1 MQSFRK
7 FDVFQKVN
15 QDVDSSS
22 SVGGLFS
29 IVALLIGFILFF
41 HEYQEWSKHTIVRK
55 LEVQSLNQTIIK
67 ANIDLTFF
75 NASCSLINLDILY
88 QDGQK
93 AYQDHSTTLKR
104 IRLGKQN
111 KEIRTETTSIPE
123 GQENNQQIID
133 EVLQQV
139 KNQEKCRIHGELF
152 LNTIPGSFNFRLLQM
167 NGLDEQLQKQLNANH
182 QINRISFG
190 DTIKTKKI
198 EKVLGLDKFDSEA
211 FDDSR
216 YNYEYRCSYDNYIKI
231 VPLNAEN
238 IKELDQVRTSS
249 FRFTMYQQI
258 ISIYSVIKITNFSQI
273 HLKCLDYNMN
283 QQSSKTN
290 KEPQLIQ
297 IRAQDQD
304 QNLVEDELIYQ
315 EGQILSAKHQ
325 NYNQLLLDQT
335 KQNNLQFDKNVS
347 LNKQN
352 LENLTSPDY
361 HQQTQALES
370 SMCLNNYGHDAQN
383 TDQIKPFSEEIK
395 NKKVIKN
402 QIISS
407 DMRSKLKNRN
417 NARLINQQQQQ
428 NSQQLQSKQQ
438 QTTMNTQQ
446 SPNKT
451 SNQSNYN
458 SQDFFQN
465 NQDFKTIKEESDK
478 ILRTQIRK
486 ISSKEFDSEWK
497 SPLAG
502 LQNQNNSRN
511 LDAMLT
517 VSQKMKKSKRV
528 NSKEDFG
535 LQRERGKR
543 QNSFANLNGGNSTF
557 NQIPEDFNMKGGFFS
572 RDDNKKGTII
582 SGGSRIHQD
591 KMRISVN
598 TKQLNAPSQQS
609 IGTEENFKNL
619 TLQVP
624 NTKQN
629 NQKDNGFTNQQSPRS
644 KQFLANQTKSVSQSS
659 LHKDSPSLVPQ
670 KSGGFFSFFSNLF
683 KMSKKGNQNTPLNKV
698 NPAPNVMMQSS
709 HYSNV
714 NSNILQNYNNSN
726 IFMSQVINNPNIT
739 TSQANIPA
747 EINPGTNWNFV
758 KKLAKV
764 KKFIDSIK
772 ISSLYQSFYKVKKSH
787 LDLIGDKSDYNVVI
801 EYFNQKTY
809 NSIFLT
815 ETELQKLK
823 KTHQH
828 KFYKS
833 FIIWIENLSQ
843 YIPLFLPHQPLINWF
858 KVILLFISIITLV
871 YVPLKGSFDLVV
883 GTNSPEF
890 YLIFLLPFLM
900 YISEILVAFNT
911 AYYEEGDIQMNRIK
925 IIQQYLKTMFF
936 VDLITTVSL
945 YFLYAQQKLY
955 FTILVMFKIFRIGA
969 YRRDINEYFYIQQ
982 RSNTLYTLVNLII
995 TVILVAHY
1003 FACGFNYIA
1012 VIEENYYNANSW
1024 VKDLNI
1030 DNQWVSRYINA
1041 IYFSFITM
1049 VTVGFGDI
1057 KPTTD
1062 PEKVYV
1068 TLVALISS
1076 LIFAYTVNT
1085 IGTVFQE
1092 IAQQEAEYKSQKY
1105 HLSIYMRSRGINQQ
1119 LQTRVMKY
1127 LDHMIHKQ
1135 LESPEKGQEILK
1147 KMSKKIR
1154 DEIYKDFYGK
1164 ILQDSKMFK
1173 FNFSEHFLKDLTVQ
1187 MKEIICRPG
1196 EIIFTLNECDNR
1208 IFFINKGEVQLFL
1221 EKQQRKDEQ
1230 DNYSY
1235 DILTKGDI
1243 FGEQSFFT
1251 SKLRETSAKSLSVS
1265 HLIYCTY
1272 DDFVQVLKQF
1282 PKDHEKF
1289 CQMKDEILN
1298 YGEQLNTKCTAC
1310 QKFRHSIFNCPYVH
1324 LKTRRE
1330 NVIHRHIRSIPN
1342 ERGKPENDRRRLK
1355 TNALKICQK
1364 VKIKLRKLRKMHISK
1379 QNKKM
1384 KEEETNI
1391 QLDDN
1396 KAGYLISVKKTY
1408 EDEESSDSVI
1418 SEKPQELRKLS
1429 DKKFFQTNPRL
1440 FLDQFGQIC
1449 IQNED
1454 DEQYD
1459 DQEEEEDEVQ
1469 DDSRDIQMLE
1479 DEDDGI
1485 IEDDG
1490 DGSSNEEESDYDQD
1504 SIYSSEN
1511 SQSGENSN
1519 SEGDQQSNSDEKDEL
1534 INNRKR
1540 QTQDFHNNPLHLAKR
1555 DSIFKAQDQEKRRIS
1570 SFSQRWIANSNLEHQ
1585 RERHTSIDLDAQQQK
1600 LKQKKK
1606 NNEHFNP
1613 KDFVRKQIKNQTVKI
1628 KGYQSQKQQ
1637 QNPDGEFERKDRK
1650 NISKTLPNPQSI
1662 SSSIYKAQYAQQQ
1675 LQEQDQYKNDNENNN
1690 FKIKNL
1696 NISPIS
1702 PNSTAIK
1709 SNQTSNFNIQNDYIS
1724 EFQAKITVNQSQ
1736 TMISTDKQR
1745 EINAQQLKIIENAD
1759 PANQTNMYSTLN
1771 SNNYSKATSIT
1782 EPITYS
1788 INVNQHYSKMN
1799 SNDQK
1804 GLAKQQSFQHEYI
1817 YREKRNLVPSIESNA
1832 LQIMEDPNEIKSL
1845 SFISKPG
1852 NTKGTLEKLQEKEQ
1866 SENDLKGDSIGQQN
1880 SLGDIDDQKLIDKGN
1895 AQEKNQNKIDD
1906 IQLYSTQQ
1914 QHTQKQNQ
1922 QRSESEDNSKEFSK
1936 EDKTLKAQNSLD
1948 SSQISKAQNYKEQNK
1963 LMFKGSI
1970 FSLKIAGLSNKGQSN
1985 QKQNKDEKQNQ
1996 DDNQDSQN
2004 KRQTT
2009 QNSQFSLE
2017 SCEGLEELNNSQN
2030 NVSISPQTPQLSQK
2044 EKEHKQK
2051 TGSKGSTKNIEG
2063 ALRRKSK
2070 KESDKFEKMSSE
2082 QLNQSQK
2089 DLIKQNK
2096 NIEDKKSRKMNSLNA
2111 NKIYQIS
2118 LKNHTSQE
2126 QEGNNN
2132 EINKNDKSTDS
2143 IHSSISS
2150 PLNKPAFERK
2160 DSIFA
2165 KSNNVNSK
2173 DVQSILKCKKSINL
2187 FINTQDASLAS
2198 HQIQVL
2204 KTPQTTTNKQSFQ
2217 RKQTNKSETPRNQS
2231 LKIQN
2236 QNDSEIQ
2243 YQEKHK
2249 RKDKKIRI
2257 LTTIISPT
2265 LDNQKGLKVNSN
2277 FVQNQNM
2284 GKIGGNFLVPKS
2296 QGNLFVPQSSNLIVP
2311 MSSNNILQQTNS
2323 ARMLQDSILEDK
2335 EKKIPLK
2342 KKVTNISDNSN
2353 NHVDVLQIPIPQSI
2367 QINSGPNTVTSNTNS
2382 YGLPINKNSQMG
2394 QSSSFNQ
2401 NTSQSQ
2407 QNSYLKQISFKNQI
2421 DFSSAWMQVQQ
2432 QSQQQNIQPSQKSNN
2447 LLQVPNK
2454 MAFTFQNS
2462 EIIQA
2467 NQNPQQQSINQTPQ
2481 QSQQHLSQ
2489 QQSSPHHSF
2498 QNQLSINQY
2507 LNNNSQLYNL
2517 SANPVNQQSH
2527 SQLKQFNHQ
2536 QSLNLMANQPSQ
2548 QALSTQSNNQ
2558 IQNQQQAQQINSA
2571 RGDQQQSSN
2580 QAQNQSSL
2588 QNIQFQNFQQFQ
2600 QAFPMM
2606 MLTQPNNNY
2615 FVQPSN
2621 TNFTENY
2628 YTDNNNTRGQDYY
2641 SQKTLFLYDFDKMQ
2655 EFTNYFPHNNYT
2667 LVCKEKKRVV
2677 NRKNYFVNK
2686 KMGNST
2692 RNLMQSKN
2700 PLPHPSP
2707 RGNIMMNNF
2716 NTSFRGVLN
2725 KNERVLSSQG
2735 NNGSLNNIPNS
2746 NNVSIIKDHQ
2756 NDVQMHT
2763 SGSFGDKLKHRLQ
2776 KATEQLINSKRSS
2789 GKTNTK
2795 QRTKG
2800 GDVLAV
2806 SNFNTHAP
2814 RNSSFF
2820 QISNINLDAEEKKN
2834 VDSSSVEIQKDNNKL
2849 RMNSLQ
2855 LDSKISE
2862 TPKAEEIDQ
2871 NDTNHLNDQI
2881 LLNKQSAENNIM
2893 IRNFAFINKTESE
2906 QFGYRQKQ
2914 IQQ

>member
-1 MQSFRK
+1 
-7 FDVFQKVN
+7 
-15 QDVDSSS
+15 
-22 SVGGLFS
+22 
-29 IVALLIGFILFF
+29 
-41 HEYQEWSKHTIVRK
+41 
-55 LEVQSLNQTIIK
+55 
-67 ANIDLTFF
+67 
-75 NASCSLINLDILY
+75 
-88 QDGQK
+88 
-93 AYQDHSTTLKR
+93 
-104 IRLGKQN
+104 
-111 KEIRTETTSIPE
+111 
-123 GQENNQQIID
+123 
-133 EVLQQV
+133 
-139 KNQEKCRIHGELF
+139 
-152 LNTIPGSFNFRLLQM
+152 
-167 NGLDEQLQKQLNANH
+167 
-182 QINRISFG
+182 
-190 DTIKTKKI
+190 
-198 EKVLGLDKFDSEA
+198 
-211 FDDSR
+211 
-216 YNYEYRCSYDNYIKI
+216 
-231 VPLNAEN
+231 
-238 IKELDQVRTSS
+238 
-249 FRFTMYQQI
+249 
-258 ISIYSVIKITNFSQI
+258 
-273 HLKCLDYNMN
+273 MN

-297 IRAQDQD
+297 NREKDQD
-304 QNLVEDELIYQ
+304 QHLVDDELIYQ

-325 NYNQLLLDQT
+325 NYNQSLLDQT
-335 KQNNLQFDKNVS
+335 KQINQQLDKNVS

-352 LENLTSPDY
+352 QQNLTSPDY

-370 SMCLNNYGHDAQN
+370 SMCLNNYGHDTQN
-383 TDQIKPFSEEIK
+383 SCQIKPFQEEIQ

-407 DMRSKLKNRN
+407 DMRSRLKNRN
-417 NARLINQQQQQ
+417 NARLNQQQQQ
-428 NSQQLQSKQQ
+428 QQNQQ
-438 QTTMNTQQ
+438 QQQSRQQQATMNTSL

-451 SNQSNYN
+451 SNQSNYQ
-458 SQDFFQN
+458 SQDVFQN
-465 NQDFKTIKEESDK
+465 NQDFKGIKEESDK
-478 ILRTQIRK
+478 ILRSQIRK
-486 ISSKEFDSEWK
+486 TSSKEIDSEWK

-502 LQNQNNSRN
+502 FQNQNNSRN
-511 LDAMLT
+511 FDEILT

-535 LQRERGKR
+535 LQRDRGKR
-543 QNSFANLNGGNSTF
+543 QDSFANLNGGNSTF

-598 TKQLNAPSQQS
+598 TKQLNVPSQQS
-609 IGTEENFKNL
+609 IGTDDNFKNL

-624 NTKQN
+624 HAKQH
-629 NQKDNGFTNQQSPRS
+629 NQKDAGFNNQQSPRS

-659 LHKDSPSLVPQ
+659 LHKDSPSKMNQ
-670 KSGGFFSFFSNLF
+670 TKGGFFQFFSNLL
-683 KMSKKGNQNTPLNKV
+683 KISKKGTQNTPLNKV
-698 NPAPNVMMQSS
+698 NPAPNMMLQSQ
-709 HYSNV
+709 HYSNPA
-714 NSNILQNYNNSN
+714 SNIFQNQNNSN
-726 IFMSQVINNPNIT
+726 IVMSQLINNPNVN

-787 LDLIGDKSDYNVVI
+787 LDLIGDSSDYNVVI
-801 EYFNQKTY
+801 ENINQKTY
-809 NSIFLT
+809 NSMYLT
-815 ETELQKLK
+815 EAELK
-823 KTHQH
+823 KLRKSHQR

-833 FIIWIENLSQ
+833 FLLWIENLSQ

-883 GTNSPEF
+883 GSNSPEF
-890 YLIFLLPFLM
+890 YLIFLIPFLM

-955 FTILVMFKIFRIGA
+955 FAILVMFKIFRIGA

-1012 VIEENYYNANSW
+1012 VIEEDYYNASSW

-1030 DNQWVSRYINA
+1030 DNQWISRYINA

-1092 IAQQEAEYKSQKY
+1092 IAQQEAEYKAQKY

-1164 ILQDSKMFK
+1164 ILQNSKMFK
-1173 FNFSEHFLKDLTVQ
+1173 FNFSENFLKDLTVQ

-1221 EKQQRKDEQ
+1221 EKYKRKDEQ

-1342 ERGKPENDRRRLK
+1342 ERGKPENDRRKLK

-1364 VKIKLRKLRKMHISK
+1364 VKIKLRKLRKMYISK

-1384 KEEETNI
+1384 KDEENI

-1396 KAGYLISVKKTY
+1396 KAGYLINVKKTY

-1418 SEKPQELRKLS
+1418 SEKPIELRKIS

-1459 DQEEEEDEVQ
+1459 DNQEEEEDEFQ

-1485 IEDDG
+1485 IEDDI
-1490 DGSSNEEESDYDQD
+1490 DESSNNEEESDYNQD

-1511 SQSGENSN
+1511 SQSEQNENSN
-1519 SEGDQQSNSDEKDEL
+1519 TESDQESNSDEKDEL
-1534 INNRKR
+1534 VNNKKR
-1540 QTQDFHNNPLHLAKR
+1540 EDSYNNPLHLTKR

-1570 SFSQRWIANSNLEHQ
+1570 SVSQRWIANSNLERQ

-1600 LKQKKK
+1600 LQQKKK
-1606 NNEHFNP
+1606 ASQNFNP
-1613 KDFVRKQIKNQTVKI
+1613 KEFVRKQNKHQTVKI
-1628 KGYQSQKQQ
+1628 KGFQSSKQQ
-1637 QNPDGEFERKDRK
+1637 QDSAGEFERKERK
-1650 NISKTLPNPQSI
+1650 NISKTLPNPQSV
-1662 SSSIYKAQYAQQQ
+1662 SGNNYKTQYAQQQ
-1675 LQEQDQYKNDNENNN
+1675 YGQDKYKNDNLKNNQKMN
-1690 FKIKNL
+1690 NNL
-1696 NISPIS
+1696 NISPDS
-1702 PNSTAIK
+1702 PSSTAIR
-1709 SNQTSNFNIQNDYIS
+1709 SNQTSNVNIQNDYIS
-1724 EFQAKITVNQSQ
+1724 EFQAKINVTQ
-1736 TMISTDKQR
+1736 TMTPRDKQR
-1745 EINAQQLKIIENAD
+1745 EINAHQLKIIENVD
-1759 PANQTNMYSTLN
+1759 NVNQTNFYSTLN
-1771 SNNYSKATSIT
+1771 SNNHSKATSIT

-1788 INVNQHYSKMN
+1788 INVNQHYSKTN
-1799 SNDQK
+1799 SNDQQ
-1804 GLAKQQSFQHEYI
+1804 GLAKQQSLYQEQLYK
-1817 YREKRNLVPSIESNA
+1817 EKRNLIPSIESNA
-1832 LQIMEDPNEIKSL
+1832 LKILEDPNEIISL
-1845 SFISKPG
+1845 SLISKSD
-1852 NTKGTLEKLQEKEQ
+1852 NTKGTFENLQEKEL
-1866 SENDLKGDSIGQQN
+1866 SENDLKGGGQQS
-1880 SLGDIDDQKLIDKGN
+1880 SLGEIEGQKNIN
-1895 AQEKNQNKIDD
+1895 KNQAQIIKESNPNKQNNL
-1906 IQLYSTQQ
+1906 QLSSVYQCD
-1914 QHTQKQNQ
+1914 TQK
-1922 QRSESEDNSKEFSK
+1922 EDQNSKSQENSNDLNK
-1936 EDKTLKAQNSLD
+1936 EDKALKAQNSLD
-1948 SSQISKAQNYKEQNK
+1948 NSQNSKTQNYKEQNK

-1970 FSLKIAGLSNKGQSN
+1970 FSLKIAGLSNKNHQNQQN
-1985 QKQNKDEKQNQ
+1985 QKQNKDENINEAENQ
-1996 DDNQDSQN
+1996 DTQN
-2004 KRQTT
+2004 KKQTT

-2017 SCEGLEELNNSQN
+2017 SCEGLDELNNSQN
-2030 NVSISPQTPQLSQK
+2030 NISISPKQIPQK
-2044 EKEHKQK
+2044 EKEQKQK
-2051 TGSKGSTKNIEG
+2051 SGRKGSTKNIEV
-2063 ALRRKSK
+2063 ALRRRSK
-2070 KESDKFEKMSSE
+2070 KELDKFEKITND

-2089 DLIKQNK
+2089 DIIKQIKSND
-2096 NIEDKKSRKMNSLNA
+2096 DKKSKKRNSSNT
-2111 NKIYQIS
+2111 NKIHQIS
-2118 LKNHTSQE
+2118 LKNNPLQE
-2126 QEGNNN
+2126 QEGNEN

-2143 IHSSISS
+2143 VHSSNNSS
-2150 PLNKPAFERK
+2150 PKNKPTFERK

-2165 KSNNVNSK
+2165 KNNNVNLK
-2173 DVQSILKCKKSINL
+2173 DVQSILKRKKSINL
-2187 FINTQDASLAS
+2187 FINTQDIS
-2198 HQIQVL
+2198 QGQVQVL
-2204 KTPQTTTNKQSFQ
+2204 KTPQTATNKLPFQ

-2231 LKIQN
+2231 IKQSN
-2236 QNDSEIQ
+2236 EIEQ
-2243 YQEKHK
+2243 EFLNQEKHK
-2249 RKDKKIRI
+2249 RKDKKARI

-2265 LDNQKGLKVNSN
+2265 LESQKQQKINANFGQMLGVSKNS
-2277 FVQNQNM
+2277 
-2284 GKIGGNFLVPKS
+2284 GNFLVPKS
-2296 QGNLFVPQSSNLIVP
+2296 QGNLFMPQSSNLIVP
-2311 MSSNNILQQTNS
+2311 MSSSNFIQHTNS
-2323 ARMLQDSILEDK
+2323 SRLPQDSVLEDK
-2335 EKKIPLK
+2335 DRKIPLK
-2342 KKVTNISDNSN
+2342 KKVTNISDHSN
-2353 NHVDVLQIPIPQSI
+2353 NHVEVLQIPIPQSI
-2367 QINSGPNTVTSNTNS
+2367 QINSSPNTGASNNTNP
-2382 YGLPINKNSQMG
+2382 YGISINKNYQMG
-2394 QSSSFNQ
+2394 QNSQFNQ
-2401 NTSQSQ
+2401 NTSQ
-2407 QNSYLKQISFKNQI
+2407 QNQYLKQLSFKNQM

-2432 QSQQQNIQPSQKSNN
+2432 QQQQPSIQSSQKSNN

-2454 MAFTFQNS
+2454 ISFTFQNG
-2462 EIIQA
+2462 EIMQA
-2467 NQNPQQQSINQTPQ
+2467 NQNSQQQSIQTPQ
-2481 QSQQHLSQ
+2481 QQQQQQSQQQQQ
-2489 QQSSPHHSF
+2489 QQSSPHHTF

-2507 LNNNSQLYNL
+2507 LNNNSQLFNL
-2517 SANPVNQQSH
+2517 STNPINPQSH
-2527 SQLKQFNHQ
+2527 SSQLKQFNHQ

-2548 QALSTQSNNQ
+2548 QGLSLQSNNQ

-2571 RGDQQQSSN
+2571 RGDQQQSAN

-2588 QNIQFQNFQQFQ
+2588 QNIQFQNFQQLQ
-2600 QAFPMM
+2600 QSFPMNMQNMQMNMM
-2606 MLTQPNNNY
+2606 MLPQSNNNLL
-2615 FVQPSN
+2615 VQPSN
-2621 TNFTENY
+2621 TNFAESY
-2628 YTDNNNTRGQDYY
+2628 YDNNNTRNQDYY
-2641 SQKTLFLYDFDKMQ
+2641 SQKTLFLYDFDKMK

-2692 RNLMQSKN
+2692 RNIMQSKN

-2716 NTSFRGVLN
+2716 NTSFRGALN
-2725 KNERVLSSQG
+2725 RNERVISTQG

-2746 NNVSIIKDHQ
+2746 NNASIIKDNQ
-2756 NDVQMHT
+2756 NDLHT
-2763 SGSFGDKLKHRLQ
+2763 SGSFGDKLKHKLK
-2776 KATEQLINSKRSS
+2776 KATEQLINSKRNS
-2789 GKTNTK
+2789 GRSNTK

-2800 GDVLAV
+2800 GDVLVV

-2834 VDSSSVEIQKDNNKL
+2834 IDGSSVEIQKDENKL
-2849 RMNSLQ
+2849 RTNSLQ
-2855 LDSKISE
+2855 LDSKISD
-2862 TPKAEEIDQ
+2862 TPKAEEIDH
-2871 NDTNHLNDQI
+2871 NDTNINDEQQ
-2881 LLNKQSAENNIM
+2881 LKKQSAENNIM
-2893 IRNFAFINKTESE
+2893 ISNFDFINKTQSE
-2906 QFGYRQKQ
+2906 QFNYKQKTNSIVIEQ
-2914 IQQ
+2914 SEMTNKDS